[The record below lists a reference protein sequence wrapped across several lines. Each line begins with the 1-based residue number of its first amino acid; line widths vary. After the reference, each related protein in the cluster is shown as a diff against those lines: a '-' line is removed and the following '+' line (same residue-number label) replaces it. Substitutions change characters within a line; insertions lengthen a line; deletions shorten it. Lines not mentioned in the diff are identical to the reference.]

1 MPRTCVSST
10 WSPSRSW
17 QSGARPWVRQR
28 PEVGFDLRSPWLQER
43 RQDQGR
49 TKLVDREVVDEK
61 PGPFSGEFV
70 ENPARLSEV
79 QRVEVVAVDIAAV
92 AQAERGDPVDPP
104 GQILVL
110 RNPGDVVDGS

>member
-1 MPRTCVSST
+1 MPRTCASST
-10 WSPSRSW
+10 WSRLV
-17 QSGARPWVRQR
+17 ALMAERRAAWVRQR

-104 GQILVL
+104 
-110 RNPGDVVDGS
+110 